1 MATETR
7 TAHMMNEQ
15 QEMLRKYGYNDFIGH
30 TLQEN
35 GRCKC
40 GASEWPHRSEWKG
53 KQCFAGGG
61 WHNFGDDGI
70 CSDCGISKT
79 VDNR

>member
-1 MATETR
+1 
-7 TAHMMNEQ
+7 MNEQ
-15 QEMLRKYGYNDFIGH
+15 QEMLRKNGYNDHIGH
-30 TLQEN
+30 TVQEN

-61 WHNFGDDGI
+61 WHNFADDGI
-70 CSDCGISKT
+70 CTDCGNTRKT
-79 VDNR
+79 P